1 MNQTVL
7 NRNIIQ
13 NISSIPGI
21 LGFCNMEENNDE
33 IKDSK
38 LWGNSTII
46 NILDG
51 KVSLYIAIII
61 SVDSRVNNI
70 YKQIKEQ
77 VTFDL
82 NKNELKLNKMNIYIK
97 GVK

>member
-1 MNQTVL
+1 MDISILSN
-7 NRNIIQ
+7 NIIK

-21 LGFCNMEENNDE
+21 LGFCNINESHKEL
-33 IKDSK
+33 KDSK
-38 LWGNSTII
+38 LWGKSLSI
-46 NILDG
+46 NIVDE
-51 KVSLYIAIII
+51 KVSFNIAIIV

-77 VTFDL
+77 TTFDFKR
-82 NKNELKLNKMNIYIK
+82 NGLKISKLNIYIK